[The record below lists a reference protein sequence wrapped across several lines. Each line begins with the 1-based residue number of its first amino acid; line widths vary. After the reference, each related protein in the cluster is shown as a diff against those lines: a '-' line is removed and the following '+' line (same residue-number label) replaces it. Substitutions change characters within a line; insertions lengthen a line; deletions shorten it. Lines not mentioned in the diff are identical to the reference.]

1 MKILVTGVAGFIGMH
16 VAISFL
22 ERGDTV
28 IGIDSMNKYYDRQLK
43 LARLKKLKKFKNFI
57 FGKMDITNKKKIIN
71 IFDNTRLDRV
81 VHLAAQA
88 GIRYSITNPEEYIKS
103 NLIGFANILEN
114 CRNFKIKHL
123 VYASSSSV
131 YGLNTLMPFKESH
144 STNHPVSLYAAS
156 KKSNE
161 LLAHSYSHLYGLPT
175 TGLRF
180 FTVYGPWSRPD
191 MALFKFTKSIIEN
204 KPLDV
209 FNSGKMLRDFT
220 YIDDITKAVVKSSDK
235 IAIKSKYHNSDKPNP
250 SISSAPFRIFNIGND
265 KPTSLIDYI
274 KAIEH
279 AVGKKAKMRLLDFQ
293 PGDVASTFSDTSQ
306 LNNWINFKPNTPIR
320 LGVKKFVQWF
330 REFYKV

>member
-22 ERGDTV
+22 KRGDTV
-28 IGIDSMNKYYDRQLK
+28 IGVDNMSKYYDHRLK
-43 LARLKKLKKFKNFI
+43 LSRLKKLKKFKKFI
-57 FGKMDITNKKKIIN
+57 FDKIDISNKRKILN
-71 IFDNTRLDRV
+71 IFENIRFDRV

-88 GIRYSITNPEEYIKS
+88 GVRYSITNPEEFIKS

-180 FTVYGPWSRPD
+180 FTVYGPWGRPD
-191 MALFKFTKSIIEN
+191 MALFKFTKCIMEN

-235 IAIKSKYHNSDKPNP
+235 IALKSKDHNPGKPNP
-250 SISSAPFRIFNIGND
+250 SISSAPFRIFNIGNG

-279 AVGKKAKMRLLDFQ
+279 ATGKKAKMRLLDLQ
-293 PGDVASTFSDTSQ
+293 AGDVISTFSNTDK
-306 LNNWINFKPNTPIR
+306 LNNWINFTPCTPVK
-320 LGVKKFVQWF
+320 LGVTKFVQWY
-330 REFYKV
+330 RKFYKV